1 MIIML
6 DFDGVLHPE
15 PATVEQLFCSLPIL
29 HAVLFERPA
38 ARVVVTSDWRLMH
51 SAEQLSEMLFGG
63 IPELQNRFAGVT
75 PIFPEYRFEYRGRE
89 REIEAWL
96 LANGMTEW
104 IAIDD
109 VAGNYAHG
117 SRRVFLTDYR
127 TGLVSQD
134 VDRLLDRIPLI
145 GVASDGHV

>member
-1 MIIML
+1 MVLFL

-15 PATVEQLFCSLPIL
+15 PATAEILFCSLPIL
-29 HAVLFERPA
+29 YAVLVARPA
-38 ARVVVTSDWRLMH
+38 ARVVVTSDWRLKH
-51 SAEQLSEMLFGG
+51 SAEQLSEMLFRGR
-63 IPELQNRFAGVT
+63 PEFRDRFAGVT

-96 LANGMTEW
+96 QINGMTEW

-109 VAGNYAHG
+109 VAGNFTHG

-134 VDRLLDRIPLI
+134 IDRLLKRIPTN
-145 GVASDGHV
+145 